1 MRGQDSDLDSI
12 YEKFGVSFDLLSTLM
27 RREADKEGKS
37 FDPNDPWVTPSTNIG
52 TGIDELTRDFLGG
65 KITKEADGTYTING
79 KQLDEVYPNA
89 SNKALNKFVK

>member
-1 MRGQDSDLDSI
+1 MANLCDNDFYAYGSEETI
-12 YEKFGVSFDLLSTLM
+12 KVI
-27 RREADKEGKS
+27 EADKEGES
-37 FDPNDPWVTPSTNIG
+37 FDPNNPWVTPSTNIG

-65 KITKEADGTYTING
+65 KITKESDGTYTING